1 ENLRLGRALQS
12 FRAEDRIVVGLDS
25 EQGRE
30 LVQSILI
37 RFCPRLE
44 WMSVRSAEMTKHALN
59 SFLAVS
65 VAMTNEI
72 ARICERT
79 GADAK
84 EVERGLKSESRIGP
98 GAYLGPGGP
107 FAGGTLARDL
117 RFLTELGAKHGLQT
131 PVLTGALASNELHK

>member
-1 ENLRLGRALQS
+1 M
-12 FRAEDRIVVGLDS
+12 IK
-25 EQGRE
+25 
-30 LVQSILI
+30 
-37 RFCPRLE
+37 FCPLLE
-44 WMSVRSAEMTKHALN
+44 WMSLPSAEMTKHALN

-98 GAYLGPGGP
+98 RAYLAPGGP

-117 RFLTELGAKHGLQT
+117 RFLVQLGANYELQT
-131 PVLTGALASNELHK
+131 PLL